1 MRSSKNKVPQ
11 SRIEIGDL
19 IVYTHPTGYV
29 YDVGLVVNIAEY
41 GDAYDVEWYKSER
54 GLGRYEESFLLEYV
68 QK

>member
-1 MRSSKNKVPQ
+1 MHSSKHKAQQ
-11 SRIEIGDL
+11 SKIEIGDL
-19 IVYTHPTGYV
+19 IVYTKPTGYV
-29 YDVGLVVNIAEY
+29 YDVGLVINIADY